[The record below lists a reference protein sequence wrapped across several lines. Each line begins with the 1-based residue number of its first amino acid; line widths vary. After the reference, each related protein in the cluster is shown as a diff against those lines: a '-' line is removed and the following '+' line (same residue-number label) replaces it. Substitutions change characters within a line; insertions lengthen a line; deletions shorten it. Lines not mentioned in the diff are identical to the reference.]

1 MCRVDQKPEACTY
14 TYTFYS
20 PCQSPCIFG
29 SDQPFRH
36 QSYANIHARGIY
48 MPGAMV
54 MAALLLSEV
63 AFESKG
69 LSLKL
74 LFHVPDLYPISK
86 ENASF

>member
-1 MCRVDQKPEACTY
+1 
-14 TYTFYS
+14 
-20 PCQSPCIFG
+20 
-29 SDQPFRH
+29 
-36 QSYANIHARGIY
+36 